1 MGAIHST
8 PSFSSATASC
18 ESNDGSSGP
27 SYEPDSKIPSGAAS
41 SVPPAPMPVL
51 ARPETFEEKLYR
63 KQFKAEPLV
72 PIGCLTTA
80 YFLGSGIKSFY
91 NRDPVKSQSM
101 MRLRVASQ
109 FATLMIFI
117 GYAGMNAFTFELA
130 PGMAVPSEQG
140 YGGKSGGDKEE

>member
-51 ARPETFEEKLYR
+51 SRPETFEEKLYR
-63 KQFKAEPLV
+63 KFKAEPLV